1 MDIKIN
7 TRDAALVI
15 GGLAAGFIA
24 GSMLIKRAKKEI
36 KKEIVNEHTK
46 DLKNE
51 IKQEINTMISGK
63 KFEFKALMIMP
74 IFLIL
79 LLSVLMAMKFT
90 WKQTSLFQTIL
101 MFGLIAAGAGFIVKG
116 MFGKK

>member
-1 MDIKIN
+1 MPEGLLILPFLIGIIILIATDKPIIGWIFIIIG
-7 TRDAALVI
+7 VI
-15 GGLAAGFIA
+15 
-24 GSMLIKRAKKEI
+24 
-36 KKEIVNEHTK
+36 
-46 DLKNE
+46 
-51 IKQEINTMISGK
+51 
-63 KFEFKALMIMP
+63 
-74 IFLIL
+74 IL

>member
-1 MDIKIN
+1 MPEGLLILPFLIGIIILIATDKP
-7 TRDAALVI
+7 VI
-15 GGLAAGFIA
+15 GWIFI
-24 GSMLIKRAKKEI
+24 
-36 KKEIVNEHTK
+36 IVGV
-46 DLKNE
+46 
-51 IKQEINTMISGK
+51 I
-63 KFEFKALMIMP
+63 
-74 IFLIL
+74 IL

>member
-1 MDIKIN
+1 MDSE
-7 TRDAALVI
+7 VI
-15 GGLAAGFIA
+15 GWIFI
-24 GSMLIKRAKKEI
+24 
-36 KKEIVNEHTK
+36 IVGV
-46 DLKNE
+46 
-51 IKQEINTMISGK
+51 I
-63 KFEFKALMIMP
+63 
-74 IFLIL
+74 IL